1 MNKRETLL
9 YIQNVQNQTEGFFS
23 KDTQLN
29 DSYQNIA
36 ASLGQN
42 TDSMAAKGYFTHNYL
57 EVNRIRLE
65 NIYMSSWLARKIIDC
80 PVDTM
85 LSGGVTFTGCT
96 ADEAK
101 QLQLKMIELN
111 IWHDY
116 GEVEKQARLYGGCVG
131 HYAIDGQNPSTELNI
146 DRVGQDQFLGI
157 EPLSR
162 WQVLPDISTLITVG
176 FNRGE
181 PRMYQVMFDNGLD
194 ATNYNLHYSRL
205 VKMIG
210 YNVPWFQKIALLW
223 WGQSILTNLLDVITS
238 YEAISLAIDNLLF
251 KANLKILKIKGLK
264 QLNAMETD
272 DDEEP
277 NWQQKGLESY
287 LRTMRDLQSNESVT
301 VLDADDDYT
310 NLQYAFQ
317 GLKEIQES
325 KGEQVSGA
333 SGTPQSILF
342 GRPADGLGASL
353 AGDIEIWLKKL
364 LTDLETKHRRPLSII
379 FHLLWKTTFDTDV
392 PKDFGFVFNPL
403 RVMDSDQVAE
413 ITSKTVDTLVRA
425 VEANI
430 ITPQEARD
438 ELKSRSNDLRLFS
451 ELEARLPS
459 ELAKDFDDNNLKGEN
474 NIILGEEDASKI

>member
-9 YIQNVQNQTEGFFS
+9 YINDVQCQIERQEV
-23 KDTQLN
+23 QLN

-36 ASLGQN
+36 ATLGQN

-57 EVNRIRLE
+57 EVNRIRIE

-85 LSGGVTFTGCT
+85 LSGGVTFTGCS
-96 ADEAK
+96 AEEAK
-101 QLQLKMIELN
+101 QLQLAMIELN

-131 HYAIDGQNPSTELNI
+131 HFAIDGQNPSTELNI
-146 DRVGQDQFLGI
+146 DRVGKGQFLGI

-162 WQVLPDISTLITVG
+162 WQCLPDISTLITVG

-181 PRMYQVMFDNGLD
+181 PRRYQVVFDNGLD
-194 ATNYNLHYSRL
+194 ATNYTLHYSRL

-210 YNVPWFQKIALLW
+210 RNVPWFQKVALLW
-223 WGQSILTNLLDVITS
+223 WGQSLLTNLLDVITS

-251 KANLKILKIKGLK
+251 KANLRILKIKGLK
-264 QLNAMETD
+264 ALNAMETD
-272 DDEEP
+272 DDDEP
-277 NWQQKGLESY
+277 NWQQRGLDNY
-287 LRTMRDLQSNESVT
+287 LKTMRELQSNESVT
-301 VLDADDDYT
+301 VIDSEDDYSS
-310 NLQYAFQ
+310 LQYAFQ

-333 SGTPQSILF
+333 SGIPQSILF

-353 AGDIEIWLKKL
+353 AGDIETWLKAL

-379 FHLLWKTTFDTDV
+379 FSLLWKSTFGTDV
-392 PKDFGFVFNPL
+392 SKDFGFTFNPL
-403 RVMDSDQVAE
+403 RVMDADQVAD
-413 ITSKTVDTLVRA
+413 IASKTVDTLVRL
-425 VEANI
+425 VESKV
-430 ITPQEARD
+430 ITAQEARN
-438 ELKSRSNDLRLFS
+438 ELKSRNVDLRLFS
-451 ELEARLPS
+451 ELEAKLPK
-459 ELAKDFDDNNLKGEN
+459 ELDVDSSNSVEKSNLIE
-474 NIILGEEDASKI
+474 S